1 MAKNSG
7 STRRSGP
14 KKTSGTTD
22 VRQQFTDDATQYARQ
37 LMSRGVDYN
46 DRDDKRLQQ
55 IVRQGKTYRE
65 GQLEQAVKDY
75 AAAGMRTGSGKFLSI
90 EHANMSGARSEVIK
104 AAQLKKMH
112 DSIPQIRKILNDRS
126 KMSYQGITA
135 IDRTS
140 LARFAKTL
148 PQHIKDMTNVD
159 ISKAVVGTHRKL
171 GGYID
176 VNFHKLKSN
185 EERTVKSYLT
195 KMGYSYEENG
205 AVNTAINFK
214 RNYKGKK

>member
-7 STRRSGP
+7 TTRTSRP
-14 KKTSGTTD
+14 KKATYTD
-22 VRQQFTDDATQYARQ
+22 VRQQFTDDATSYAQQ
-37 LMSRGVDYN
+37 LMSHSVDYN
-46 DRDDKRLQQ
+46 DRDNKRLQQ
-55 IVRQGKTYRE
+55 IIKQGKTYKE
-65 GQLEQAVKDY
+65 GQLEQAIKDY
-75 AAAGMRTGSGKFLSI
+75 TAAGMRTNGGKFLSI

-112 DSIPQIRKILNDRS
+112 DSIPQIQKILNSRS
-126 KMSYQGITA
+126 KTNYQNITA

-140 LARFAKTL
+140 LAKFAKTL

-159 ISKAVVGTHRKL
+159 ISKAIVGTHRKF

-185 EERTVKSYLT
+185 EERAVKSYLT

-214 RNYKGKK
+214 RNYKGK

>member
-7 STRRSGP
+7 TTRTSRP
-14 KKTSGTTD
+14 KKAADTD
-22 VRQQFTDDATQYARQ
+22 VRQQFTDDATSYAQQ
-37 LMSRGVDYN
+37 LMSRSVDYN

-55 IVRQGKTYRE
+55 IIKQGKTYKE
-65 GQLEQAVKDY
+65 GQLEQAIKDY
-75 AAAGMRTGSGKFLSI
+75 TAAGMRTNGGKFLSI

-112 DSIPQIRKILNDRS
+112 DSIPQIQKILNSRS
-126 KMSYQGITA
+126 KTNYQNITA

-140 LARFAKTL
+140 LAKFAKTL

-159 ISKAVVGTHRKL
+159 ISKAIVGTSRKL
-171 GGYID
+171 GGYIN
-176 VNFHKLKSN
+176 VNFHELKPN
-185 EERTVKSYLT
+185 EERAVKSYLS

-214 RNYKGKK
+214 RNYKGK

>member
-7 STRRSGP
+7 TTRTSRP
-14 KKTSGTTD
+14 KKAADTD
-22 VRQQFTDDATQYARQ
+22 VRQQFTDDATSYVQQ
-37 LMSRGVDYN
+37 LMSRSVDYN
-46 DRDDKRLQQ
+46 DRDNKRLQQ
-55 IVRQGKTYRE
+55 IIKQGKTYKE
-65 GQLEQAVKDY
+65 GQLEQAIKDY
-75 AAAGMRTGSGKFLSI
+75 TAAGMRTAGGKFLSI

-112 DSIPQIRKILNDRS
+112 DSIPQIQKILNSRS
-126 KMSYQGITA
+126 KTNYQNITA

-140 LARFAKTL
+140 LAKFAKTL

-159 ISKAVVGTHRKL
+159 ISKSIVGTHRKL

-176 VNFHKLKSN
+176 VNFHELKPN
-185 EERTVKSYLT
+185 EERAVKSYLT

-205 AVNTAINFK
+205 ATNTAINFK
-214 RNYKGKK
+214 RNYKGK

>member
-7 STRRSGP
+7 TTRTSRP
-14 KKTSGTTD
+14 KKAAYTD
-22 VRQQFTDDATQYARQ
+22 VRQQFTDDATSYAQQ
-37 LMSRGVDYN
+37 LMSRSVDYN
-46 DRDDKRLQQ
+46 DRDNKRLQQ
-55 IVRQGKTYRE
+55 IIKHGKTYKE
-65 GQLEQAVKDY
+65 GQLEQAIKDY
-75 AAAGMRTGSGKFLSI
+75 TAAGMRTNGGKFLSI

-112 DSIPQIRKILNDRS
+112 DSIPQIQKILNSRS
-126 KMSYQGITA
+126 KTNYQNITA

-140 LARFAKTL
+140 LTKFAKTL
-148 PQHIKDMTNVD
+148 PQHIKDMTSVD
-159 ISKAVVGTHRKL
+159 ISKAIVGTSRKL
-171 GGYID
+171 GGYIN
-176 VNFHKLKSN
+176 VNFHELKPN

-214 RNYKGKK
+214 RNYKGK